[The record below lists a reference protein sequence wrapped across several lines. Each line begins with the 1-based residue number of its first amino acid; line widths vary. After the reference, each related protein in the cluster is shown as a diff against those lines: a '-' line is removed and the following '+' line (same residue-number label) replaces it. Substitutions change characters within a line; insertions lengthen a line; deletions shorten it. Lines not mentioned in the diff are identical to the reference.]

1 VTRPLPEIGSRVGL
15 GLEEMEGGEG
25 ADRELAEGVHTIRP
39 YSSIGYKSPAPQ
51 TRTMIPAVA
60 FAGGNLLD

>member
-1 VTRPLPEIGSRVGL
+1 
-15 GLEEMEGGEG
+15 MEGGEG

-39 YSSIGYKSPAPQ
+39 YSSIGYKPPAPQ